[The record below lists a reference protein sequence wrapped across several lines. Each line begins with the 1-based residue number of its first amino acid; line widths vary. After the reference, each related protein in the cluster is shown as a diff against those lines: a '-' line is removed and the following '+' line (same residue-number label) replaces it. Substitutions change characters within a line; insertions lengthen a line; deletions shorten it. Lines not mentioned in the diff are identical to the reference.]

1 MTILAS
7 VKADLFAVVA
17 MFQDPKDT
25 RHYLRGVCIESGGV
39 MAATDGKK
47 LLALQ
52 DISALIDLGPVTVTV
67 EPSRDTLKACKPG
80 RTLCVMADG
89 SLEVRDGESLVS
101 RQVGAWS
108 ENRSYPDWRRIVR
121 SVVDNFEAGNVAVNP
136 TYLKPFLDAAK
147 PLGCGGVRIDPGAT
161 SIRPARVA
169 LVHYPGCDVPVFGI
183 IYGLAKSSEPFELP
197 EWAK

>member
-1 MTILAS
+1 MTIFAS

-17 MFQDPKDT
+17 MFHDPKET
-25 RHYLRGVCIESGGV
+25 RRRLRGVRIESSGV
-39 MAATDGKK
+39 MVATDGKK

-52 DISALIDLGPVTVTV
+52 DTGASVQLGPVTV

-101 RQVGAWS
+101 RQAGAWN
-108 ENRSYPDWRRIVR
+108 EDQNYPDWRFIVR
-121 SVVDNFEAGNVAVNP
+121 QVMDNFEAGNVAVNP
-136 TYLKPFLDAAK
+136 VYLKPFLDAAK
-147 PLGCGGVRIDPGAT
+147 PLGCKAVRVDPGAEG
-161 SIRPARVA
+161 SS
-169 LVHYPGCDVPVFGI
+169 LVHYPGCEVPVFGI
-183 IYGLAKSSEPFELP
+183 INGLRNTSEPFELP